1 MALGGFSI
9 ESKVKLD
16 LKVTYK
22 ILKFDEFLAQQDN
35 IDFDFGLSR
44 FLLLDS
50 GPLVKKVG
58 HP

>member
-22 ILKFDEFLAQQDN
+22 ILKFDEFLA
-35 IDFDFGLSR
+35 
-44 FLLLDS
+44 
-50 GPLVKKVG
+50 
-58 HP
+58 

>member
-35 IDFDFGLSR
+35 IDFDFVLR

-50 GPLVKKVG
+50 GPLVKKFG